1 MNNPFWEKKYGWD
14 LPDQPLAFFFDADHN
29 GFYNPCLGDYPMNPE
44 SNCGLF
50 DLNDILNQIPAEMSF
65 YIINDAGSYHTLTGP
80 ANIGMEIHV
89 YTFLFNSN
97 DEINNMSFMSYK
109 TYHRGFEDLHES
121 FIGIYVNP
129 ALGCPYDNYIGYDKN
144 RRMGFIYNN
153 QEVDGFGINK
163 YYEKAYPEKIPT
175 LGIDVLETP
184 FTQKKIKRDEDG
196 NIIYDNFGNKV
207 FEDLL
212 IGEIGEVI
220 DKSQIHSFMYYN
232 DCSVG
237 APNPNTCTPNRGN
250 EIDFYNYLNG
260 LWLDGTPL
268 TKGDLGYNPGSEDQT
283 FFAFPDNPSNNN
295 KWSMCTANFPKVNTV
310 RFVLSVGKIFMP
322 PGWSGDISIGI
333 SSGFEDKL
341 PCPDLSSL
349 YFADDKAQQ
358 LFDNCFILSEVSS
371 SSDIEDDF
379 ISSIYP
385 NPFSL
390 NSSNQCFVTSSS
402 ELKSV
407 KIFDLFG
414 NFVYKSEGLLK
425 TTSSNNNNQFTYEL
439 GTKNINI
446 LSGLYFIVL
455 EDKNYNSVI
464 KKWLVN

>member
-1 MNNPFWEKKYGWD
+1 M
-14 LPDQPLAFFFDADHN
+14 
-29 GFYNPCLGDYPMNPE
+29 
-44 SNCGLF
+44 
-50 DLNDILNQIPAEMSF
+50 
-65 YIINDAGSYHTLTGP
+65 
-80 ANIGMEIHV
+80 
-89 YTFLFNSN
+89 
-97 DEINNMSFMSYK
+97 
-109 TYHRGFEDLHES
+109 
-121 FIGIYVNP
+121 
-129 ALGCPYDNYIGYDKN
+129 
-144 RRMGFIYNN
+144 
-153 QEVDGFGINK
+153 
-163 YYEKAYPEKIPT
+163 
-175 LGIDVLETP
+175 
-184 FTQKKIKRDEDG
+184 
-196 NIIYDNFGNKV
+196 
-207 FEDLL
+207 
-212 IGEIGEVI
+212 
-220 DKSQIHSFMYYN
+220 
-232 DCSVG
+232 
-237 APNPNTCTPNRGN
+237 
-250 EIDFYNYLNG
+250 
-260 LWLDGTPL
+260 
-268 TKGDLGYNPGSEDQT
+268 
-283 FFAFPDNPSNNN
+283 
-295 KWSMCTANFPKVNTV
+295 V
-310 RFVLSVGKIFMP
+310 R
-322 PGWSGDISIGI
+322 DISIGI